1 MKDFDYKQIDDL
13 IHSRIRLAIISVLVT
28 VEEADF
34 NFLKKKVNATDGN
47 LSVHIKKLEE
57 AKYVSITKSF
67 IDRKPHTSYKLTK
80 KGVQAFE
87 AYVNKLE
94 ELIKK

>member
-28 VEEADF
+28 GEVADF
-34 NFLKKKVNATDGN
+34 NYIKKKVNATDGN

-57 AKYVSITKSF
+57 AKYISVSKTF
-67 IDRKPHTSYKLTK
+67 MERKPHTSYKLTK
-80 KGVQAFE
+80 KGSQAFE